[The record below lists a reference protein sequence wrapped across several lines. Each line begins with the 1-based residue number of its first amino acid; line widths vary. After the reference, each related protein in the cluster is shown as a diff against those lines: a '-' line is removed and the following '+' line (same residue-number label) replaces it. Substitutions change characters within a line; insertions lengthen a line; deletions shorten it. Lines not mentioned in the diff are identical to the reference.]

1 MEDVRLQ
8 DGWKNARKK
17 DMVTLMPA
25 HYVTEKETRINV

>member
-8 DGWKNARKK
+8 DGCKNAQKK
-17 DMVTLMPA
+17 GMVTLMPV